1 MDSLIERRLAELESR
16 IVALEASASTRPDQK
31 PTVRYDEVAGTV
43 SFGGQAITGAGEV
56 EYQWHR
62 PTDYLRQEAFAS
74 SLERVG
80 ALAHPVR
87 HAIMQ
92 QLLTTSTSVHELV
105 ELGIVSST
113 GTAYHHI
120 SALQASGWVR
130 KKDGVL
136 SIPPGRIIPLLT
148 IVAAGE
154 NH

>member
-16 IVALEASASTRPDQK
+16 VIALESLTSAGPSQAAPLL
-31 PTVRYDEVAGTV
+31 YDEAAGTV
-43 SFGGQAITGAGEV
+43 SFGGHAALSIGEV
-56 EYQWHR
+56 EYDWHR
-62 PTDYLRQEAFAS
+62 PSEFLRQEAFDS
-74 SLERVG
+74 SLERVA

-92 QLLTTSTSVHELV
+92 QLLIASTSVHELV
-105 ELGIVSST
+105 RLGIVSST

-120 SALQASGWVR
+120 SALQVAGWVR

-136 SIPPGRIIPLLT
+136 SIPPSRIIPLLT

-154 NH
+154 DH